1 MPKSDEGKLN
11 LRVMPNSYEAEQAV
25 LACMLLDNDVCTDFL
40 PKINEDDFYAVAHRK
55 IFAAIAELSR
65 EVGEGK
71 SVDVI
76 GVMSRLNRKG
86 ELDAVGGAGALETLV
101 NSVPSTANADYYL
114 SLLKRD
120 GMLRTIIRRCN
131 EIIERAY
138 GDDNVD
144 SVRAFA
150 EAQFFDLNAASAEGE
165 LRHVSVPMAQ
175 VIRRLN
181 SIFRKE
187 AESGGL
193 KTGFDDL
200 DTLLNGFLPGQIIIV
215 AARPGLGKTAF
226 ALNVIANIV
235 QRDPSSVI
243 AAFNLEM
250 SASELAQR
258 ILVNMSEIGMQT
270 LVKGYEEPEDW
281 NKIWGVSSRLTPTG
295 LYIDDTVNLSH
306 EDVLHKC
313 RSLKKS
319 KGRLDLVVIDY
330 LQLMTVKDKKRNSS
344 RQQEVAD
351 ISRGMKIIAK
361 ELEVPVILLSQMSR
375 DVEKREQENK
385 DGGVIVEPKLSDL
398 RESGAIEQDADVVMF
413 IHRPRDNTDAVVKN
427 VQLIVAKHRNG
438 PTGTLHFRFDGDKMK
453 FTPAKNAGSSFAAA
467 PKPAPRS
474 EETGFD
480 EMSYGDEDA
489 PPENDMPADAFDGA
503 GEE

>member
-55 IFAAIAELSR
+55 IFAAISELSR

-187 AESGGL
+187 VESGGL

-250 SASELAQR
+250 S
-258 ILVNMSEIGMQT
+258 
-270 LVKGYEEPEDW
+270 
-281 NKIWGVSSRLTPTG
+281 
-295 LYIDDTVNLSH
+295 
-306 EDVLHKC
+306 
-313 RSLKKS
+313 
-319 KGRLDLVVIDY
+319 
-330 LQLMTVKDKKRNSS
+330 
-344 RQQEVAD
+344 
-351 ISRGMKIIAK
+351 
-361 ELEVPVILLSQMSR
+361 
-375 DVEKREQENK
+375 
-385 DGGVIVEPKLSDL
+385 
-398 RESGAIEQDADVVMF
+398 GA
-413 IHRPRDNTDAVVKN
+413 R
-427 VQLIVAKHRNG
+427 
-438 PTGTLHFRFDGDKMK
+438 
-453 FTPAKNAGSSFAAA
+453 
-467 PKPAPRS
+467 
-474 EETGFD
+474 
-480 EMSYGDEDA
+480 
-489 PPENDMPADAFDGA
+489 
-503 GEE
+503 